1 MAISSI
7 PNLDLSS
14 FVLVFIISFLLAL
27 LIPQSVFAACIEHVH
42 YYVEVTN
49 KVDKDKKKS
58 NTDDNNT
65 SNHNISNKKENG
77 NSDDNKNEENKN
89 NSQTIILVQS

>member
-27 LIPQSVFAACIEHVH
+27 LIPQSVFAACIEHVR

-49 KVDKDKKKS
+49 KVDKDKKS
-58 NTDDNNT
+58 NTDNNNT
-65 SNHNISNKKENG
+65 SNLNISNKKENG